1 MLKPDGRAAAADE
14 YPCKVGSIVNEMAG
28 WEGPEKW
35 MDKKDAKRVGR
46 YVHFAMAA
54 SKLALEE
61 AKIDMTKE
69 NKDAFGVI
77 IGSGG
82 VAGGF
87 GGEERA
93 SGAQSAE

>member
-1 MLKPDGRAAAADE
+1 
-14 YPCKVGSIVNEMAG
+14 
-28 WEGPEKW
+28 